1 MNWAGLLITLRV
13 FAVLLSLGAA
23 SLLPAKAIAQN
34 SLDGNAFGLAAANW
48 NRTLNAVEHYI
59 ESGQYSPEQT
69 SDFRDKVLKIRESAL
84 DVSQRGAE
92 ALKGLE
98 PRLEALGP
106 KPEEGEPPESEE
118 IADERK
124 RLNEQISLHRAR
136 QSLADVTLARVD
148 TLQLRLTAVDRE
160 RFVQKVFKE
169 YPLPFDAEVLSEG
182 FGQIFAAARAVLE
195 TGPTWWGALPE
206 NRKNLQTVLTFIGV
220 LFLTIL
226 IAWAVRRVLLTRFG
240 VRPEIEDPS
249 YTRRL
254 LAAVAEGVSRGI
266 VPAAILGVIYFRAVS
281 SDALITG
288 PFAEVVANLCKVLIA
303 YLLGVQI
310 PRAALSPDNPNWRLT
325 RLTAASSAALVRQ
338 IRVLAAVFATSDFCI
353 GAAFAVSPDLVTP
366 AVVSVFNVLVA
377 VPLGLLILFFLRPSR
392 WQFEEPEPEE
402 NVEADTDAKA
412 TPVAV
417 GRNGFWNGLR
427 IALVFL
433 TVVAILAPF
442 AGYGGLSNYL
452 IGNLLS
458 TGFLVGVMYI
468 LRGLL
473 RELIGLFLGSH
484 LIRETVGWDYGLR
497 SKIKI
502 SLRILLDILLLP
514 GLAAAVLPAWGL
526 PFETLWLWVSV
537 VFQGFEVGGVRL
549 SPADIL
555 LGILAFFIILAVVRA
570 FRGALSTRVLS
581 QTRIDPG
588 LQHSI
593 SKGIGYVGF
602 VAAAAIAVLVMGVD
616 LSGIAIVA
624 GALSVGIGFGL
635 QNVVNNFVSG
645 LILLIERPIKVGDW
659 VVVGTTEG
667 MVKQINVRS
676 TEIET
681 FRRASVIIPNA
692 DLISNSVTNWTHKD
706 RYGRIDLPI
715 GVAYGTDTRKVE
727 EVLLEVARKHER
739 VLSFPAPF
747 VVFQNFGNSSLDFEL
762 RAYTGDV
769 LWQVL
774 IASDMRH
781 EIDKRFKEEGIEIP
795 FPQRVVHMAPQAPKI
810 EETSDAKH
818 SGLPQGGQD
827 LPEED

>member
-1 MNWAGLLITLRV
+1 MNWAGLLITLRIL
-13 FAVLLSLGAA
+13 AVLLSLGAA
-23 SLLPAKAIAQN
+23 WLLPTEASAQN
-34 SLDGNAFGLAAANW
+34 ALDGNTFGLDSANW

-59 ESGQYSPEQT
+59 ENGQHSPEQT
-69 SDFRDKVLKIRESAL
+69 SEFRDRVLQIRTHAL
-84 DVSQRGAE
+84 DVSQRSGE
-92 ALKGLE
+92 VLKGLE

-106 KPEEGEPPESEE
+106 KPEEGEPQESDE
-118 IADERK
+118 IAEERR
-124 RLNEQISLHRAR
+124 RLTDQISLHRAR

-148 TLQLRLTAVDRE
+148 TLQLELTALDRE
-160 RFVQKVFKE
+160 RFVQKIFKE
-169 YPLPFDAEVLSEG
+169 YPLPFDAAVLSEG
-182 FGQIFAAARAVLE
+182 FENIFVAARIIVA
-195 TGPTWWGALPE
+195 TAPAWWTALPE
-206 NRKNLQTVLTFIGV
+206 NRKNVQTGLVFIGV

-226 IAWAVRRVLLTRFG
+226 VAWIVRRLLLNRFG

-254 LAAVAEGVSRGI
+254 LAAVAEGVGRGL
-266 VPAAILGVIYFRAVS
+266 VPAAILGVLYFRAVS
-281 SDALITG
+281 TEALISG
-288 PFAEVVANLCKVLIA
+288 PFAEVVAALCIALIT

-310 PRAALSPDNPNWRLT
+310 PRAALAPDNPNWRLT
-325 RLTAASSAALVRQ
+325 RLTPASSAALVRQ
-338 IRVLAAVFATSDFCI
+338 IRVLAAVFAISNFCI
-353 GAAFAVSPDLVTP
+353 GAAFAVSPDLITP
-366 AVVSVFNVLVA
+366 AVVSVFNVLFA
-377 VPLGLLILFFLRPSR
+377 VPLGLLIIFFLRPSR
-392 WQFEEPEPEE
+392 WCFEEAETEE
-402 NVEADTDAKA
+402 TSEGSTDDKA
-412 TPVAV
+412 SPVAV
-417 GRNGFWNGLR
+417 GRSSFWKGLR
-427 IALVFL
+427 IVLVL
-433 TVVAILAPF
+433 LSVVAILAPF

-502 SLRILLDILLLP
+502 SLRILLDILLVP

-526 PFETLWLWVSV
+526 PSETLWLWISV
-537 VFQGFEVGGVRL
+537 AFQGFEVGGVRL

-555 LGILAFFIILAVVRA
+555 LGILVFFIILAVVRA

-602 VAAAAIAVLVMGVD
+602 VTAAAIAVLVMGVD

-659 VVVGTTEG
+659 VVVGSTEG

-727 EVLLEVARKHER
+727 EILLEVAKKHER

-747 VVFQNFGNSSLDFEL
+747 VVFQNFGDSSLDFEL

-781 EIDKRFKEEGIEIP
+781 EIDKRFKEEGVEIP
-795 FPQRVVHMAPQAPKI
+795 FPQRVVHMARQAPKP
-810 EETSDAKH
+810 EETSDAKE
-818 SGLPQGGQD
+818 SDLSQGGQD
-827 LPEED
+827 LPDQD

>member
-1 MNWAGLLITLRV
+1 MKRFGVIGALRV
-13 FAVLLSLGAA
+13 LAVLMSLGAA
-23 SLLPAKAIAQN
+23 VLFPGQAPAQT

-59 ESGQYSPEQT
+59 ETGEHSPENT
-69 SDFRDKVLKIRESAL
+69 AEFRDKVLKIRENAL
-84 DVSQRGAE
+84 DVSQRAGE

-106 KPEEGEPPESEE
+106 TPEEGQPAESAE
-118 IADERK
+118 IQEERK
-124 RLNEQISLHRAR
+124 RLNDQISLHRAR

-148 TLQLRLTAVDRE
+148 TVQLELTTLDRE
-160 RFVQKVFKE
+160 RFVQTIFKE
-169 YPLPFDAEVLSEG
+169 YPLPFEPAVLAEG
-182 FGQIFAAARAVLE
+182 TQQILQAAKAVLE
-195 TGPTWWGALPE
+195 TAPAWWRDLPE
-206 NRKNLQTVLTFIGV
+206 DRKNIRTVLGFVAV

-226 IAWAVRRVLLTRFG
+226 IAWGVRRTLLSRFG
-240 VRPEIEDPS
+240 VRADVQDAS

-254 LAAVAEGVSRGI
+254 VAAVAEGVGRGLI
-266 VPAAILGVIYFRAVS
+266 PAAVLGVILFRAVS
-281 SDALITG
+281 TDTLITG

-303 YLLGVQI
+303 YLIGVQI
-310 PRAALSPDNPNWRLT
+310 PRAALSPDHPDWRLT
-325 RLTAASSAALVRQ
+325 RLTAASSTALVHQ
-338 IRVLAAVFATSDFCI
+338 IRILAAVFAASDFCI
-353 GAAFAVSPDLVTP
+353 RSAFAVTPDLITP
-366 AVVSVFNVLVA
+366 AVVSIFNVFTA
-377 VPLGLLILFFLRPSR
+377 VPLGLLILFLLRPNR
-392 WQFEEPEPEE
+392 WQFDEAEAEGAGEESG
-402 NVEADTDAKA
+402 DDKA
-412 TPVAV
+412 SPVAV
-417 GRNGFWNGLR
+417 GRSSFWYGLR
-427 IALVFL
+427 IVLVVL
-433 TVVAILAPF
+433 TIVAILSPF
-442 AGYGGLSNYL
+442 AGYAGLTNYL

-473 RELIGLFLGSH
+473 RELIGLFLGSR
-484 LIRETVGWDYGLR
+484 LMRETVGWDYGLR
-497 SKIKI
+497 SRIKI
-502 SLRILLDILLLP
+502 ALRILLDIMLLP
-514 GLAAAVLPAWGL
+514 ALAAAVLPAWGL
-526 PFETLWLWVSV
+526 PAETLWLWVSV
-537 VFQGFEVGGVRL
+537 AFQGFEVGGVRL
-549 SPADIL
+549 SPADLL
-555 LGILAFFIILAVVRA
+555 LGIFVFFVILAVVRA
-570 FRGALSTRVLS
+570 FRRALSTRVLS

-602 VAAAAIAVLVMGVD
+602 VAAAAVAVLVMGVD

-659 VVVGTTEG
+659 VVVGTIEG

-692 DLISNSVTNWTHKD
+692 DLISNAVTNWTHKD
-706 RYGRIDLPI
+706 KYGRIDLPI

-727 EVLLEVARKHER
+727 RILLEVARGHER

-747 VVFQNFGNSSLDFEL
+747 VVFQNFGDSSLDFEL

-769 LWQVL
+769 LFQVL

-795 FPQRVVHMAPQAPKI
+795 FPQRVVHFAGSPPEQNAKPEPMQGA
-810 EETSDAKH
+810 EEGSD
-818 SGLPQGGQD
+818 SP
-827 LPEED
+827 